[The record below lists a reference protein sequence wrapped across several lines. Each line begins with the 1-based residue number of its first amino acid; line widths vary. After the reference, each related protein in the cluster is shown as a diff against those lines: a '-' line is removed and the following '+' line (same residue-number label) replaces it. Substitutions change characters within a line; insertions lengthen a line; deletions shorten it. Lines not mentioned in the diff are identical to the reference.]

1 MITNLQRVDNF
12 RSKIIARIGRVQPQL
27 AANLNEMVGA
37 LPWYTIRNEAET
49 DTAEV
54 FVYDEIG
61 GSFGVSADEFVK
73 DLSEIDAKNIDV
85 RINSP
90 GGSLFDGIAIR
101 NALEKHPAYVRSWI
115 DGVAA
120 SAASIVAMGGNEVIM
135 MPGSQLM
142 IHDALGVE
150 VGNAREMAAM
160 SAFLDRQSDNIADLY
175 AAKAGGTREEWRSKM
190 LAETWYF
197 PNEALDAKLADK
209 VYVRPK
215 SDEAE
220 EEEETE
226 EDTTVDVAALMNTHH
241 DLSQYRYKYAG
252 RNEAPAP
259 TASYDYDALANVL
272 RSIRKR

>member
-27 AANLNEMVGA
+27 AASLNEMVGG

-101 NALEKHPAYVRSWI
+101 NALEKHPAYVRSWV

-160 SAFLDRQSDNIADLY
+160 STFLDRQSDNIADLY

-197 PNEALDAKLADK
+197 PNEALEAKLADK

-215 SDEAE
+215 PDEAE

-226 EDTTVDVAALMNTHH
+226 ETTVDVAALMNTQH

-259 TASYDYDALANVL
+259 IASYDYDALANVL
-272 RSIRKR
+272 RSIGKR

>member
-27 AANLNEMVGA
+27 AASLNEMVGG

-101 NALEKHPAYVRSWI
+101 NALEKHPAYVRSWV

-120 SAASIVAMGGNEVIM
+120 SAASIVAMGGNEVIK
-135 MPGSQLM
+135 
-142 IHDALGVE
+142 I
-150 VGNAREMAAM
+150 
-160 SAFLDRQSDNIADLY
+160 
-175 AAKAGGTREEWRSKM
+175 
-190 LAETWYF
+190 
-197 PNEALDAKLADK
+197 
-209 VYVRPK
+209 
-215 SDEAE
+215 
-220 EEEETE
+220 
-226 EDTTVDVAALMNTHH
+226 
-241 DLSQYRYKYAG
+241 G
-252 RNEAPAP
+252 RAH
-259 TASYDYDALANVL
+259 V
-272 RSIRKR
+272 